1 MATVESYWD
10 KTDDELYA
18 LLGAELLGEGLGLSP
33 EDEEGQREFGREWFA
48 DKHAE
53 LQRRICH
60 HEKVQP
66 FLGTT
71 STDRLLDAI
80 TVQELIA
87 DFAGDAKTAVLIAVL
102 VGRVGLGMF
111 CRNAPEPELSA

>member
-33 EDEEGQREFGREWFA
+33 EDEESHREFGKEWFA

-60 HEKVQP
+60 HEKAQA

-71 STDRLLDAI
+71 STDRLIDAF

-87 DFAGDAKTAVLIAVL
+87 DFAGDAKTTVLIAVL
-102 VGRVGLGMF
+102 VGRVGLGVF
-111 CRNAPEPELSA
+111 CRNAPAPELSP